1 MKELSESDWQ
11 RMGARYAIMKKIWD
25 DKDDHLLSSTK
36 ARELSTAE
44 IKMNHPLMLMVNEQR
59 TVSEGGGPPHHPSLT
74 MWSHSRVSSDIPF
87 AWHWSVTSGTGW
99 VGTSTLSSCS
109 STSSSWPL

>member
-1 MKELSESDWQ
+1 MSFPVYKVYSDVVNPEEKID
-11 RMGARYAIMKKIWD
+11 RREHHIKDGDGYAIMKKIWD

-59 TVSEGGGPPHHPSLT
+59 TVSEGGGRPIT
-74 MWSHSRVSSDIPF
+74 R
-87 AWHWSVTSGTGW
+87 A
-99 VGTSTLSSCS
+99 
-109 STSSSWPL
+109 